1 MSYLRNMFSVYGAV
15 IATLLA
21 FAHWRGWSLDS
32 ADEVRGL
39 PRSIR
44 DNPGAYRQHYGG
56 RAWSW
61 GGGGSSG
68 GGGRYT
74 GGK

>member
-1 MSYLRNMFSVYGAV
+1 MDFLKSMFSIYGLIVALGL
-15 IATLLA
+15 AT
-21 FAHWRGWSLDS
+21 AHWRGWSLDQ

-56 RAWSW
+56 RSWSW
-61 GGGGSSG
+61 GGGGGG

>member
-1 MSYLRNMFSVYGAV
+1 MSYVKGMFSIYGVVA
-15 IATLLA
+15 ASMLTL
-21 FAHWRGWSLDS
+21 AHWRGWSLDS
-32 ADEVRGL
+32 VNEVRGV

-44 DNPGAYRQHYGG
+44 DNPGAYRQHYGS
-56 RAWSW
+56 RSW
-61 GGGGSSG
+61 GSGGFGGGG